1 MRHRPPK
8 LRLADIDPADLK
20 LWESIRSPTG
30 VVMRR
35 NRKGHPISLRSWA
48 NLYGDP
54 RYAVLGRDNVG
65 AVWVSTVWLPDC
77 AGGER
82 PYLFQTMVFWNERVN
97 NRWLRGDSLREAY
110 PGLTRNHR
118 TEAEA
123 FRYHYAARRV
133 LRAIKRHEGGPPK
146 LAINGGPSSVPRIR
160 T

>member
-1 MRHRPPK
+1 MRHRQPK
-8 LRLADIDPADLK
+8 LRLADIEPEALD
-20 LWESIRSPTG
+20 LWESIRSSDG
-30 VVMRR
+30 VVRHR

-54 RYAVLGRDNVG
+54 RYTVLGRDIVG

-82 PYLFQTMVFWNERVN
+82 PYLFQTMVFWEERE
-97 NRWLRGDSLREAY
+97 WLGRTSLREAY